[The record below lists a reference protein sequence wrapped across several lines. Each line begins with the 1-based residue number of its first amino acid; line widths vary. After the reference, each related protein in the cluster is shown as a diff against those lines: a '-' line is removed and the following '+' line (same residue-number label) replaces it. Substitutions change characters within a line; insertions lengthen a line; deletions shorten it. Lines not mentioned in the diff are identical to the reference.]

1 MARDHLPDQDSTFKQ
16 LQELLNFLQEDDLEL
31 KKLYVRRYASA
42 YKLAE
47 KAFVQRLCED
57 GVLTHNVAEQW
68 DTLAD
73 VDALIAATRRQRRY
87 AIVNRY
93 TAGSEGGSST
103 ALPSPTGGSGS
114 SAVQSTFR
122 RPAAFLRNW
131 GSSRGNVSVRTS
143 GAKGQNRAAKSEP
156 SIDDSAGPS
165 KLLLSRI
172 RSQKS
177 LQHASSAGA
186 PAASVG
192 SHMDFR
198 AVCERAAAADP
209 TLRQVDL
216 SGSNDFA
223 CLSSTHKAEAVRAL
237 AHAARNGSLNVV
249 HLDSLRLD
257 VGCTEALAE
266 LLKAPRLRT
275 LTLMDNKLNETAIR
289 SVAAALRSHPC
300 LVELGLGD
308 QNLIGMTTRSI
319 KEVRPE
325 RA

>member
-1 MARDHLPDQDSTFKQ
+1 MVARDHLPDEDSTFKE

-47 KAFVQRLCED
+47 KAFVERLCES

-73 VDALIAATRRQRRY
+73 VDALIAATRRQKRY

-93 TAGSEGGSST
+93 TAATEGSSST
-103 ALPSPTGGSGS
+103 ALPSPTGGS
-114 SAVQSTFR
+114 SAMQSTFR

-143 GAKGQNRAAKSEP
+143 GARGQKRVAKSEP
-156 SIDDSAGPS
+156 LIDDSAGPS

-177 LQHASSAGA
+177 ASAA
-186 PAASVG
+186 VTPAATVG
-192 SHMDFR
+192 AHMDFR
-198 AVCERAAAADP
+198 AVCERAAAGDP

-223 CLSSTHKAEAVRAL
+223 CLSSAHKAEAIRAL
-237 AHAARNGSLNVV
+237 AHAARNGSLHMV

-257 VGCTEALAE
+257 VGCTEALVE
-266 LLKAPRLRT
+266 LLKAPRLQA
-275 LTLMDNKLNETAIR
+275 LTLMDNKQMKAR
-289 SVAAALRSHPC
+289 FAALQPRY
-300 LVELGLGD
+300 D
-308 QNLIGMTTRSI
+308 LI
-319 KEVRPE
+319 
-325 RA
+325 RAWWSWG